1 MDEISELRIC
11 PLQNS
16 DLWGIRY
23 QFKSGR
29 VHIEGVGSLASA
41 IASASRLRR
50 PPTLRVIQGGRADPP
65 STLSTGAPRDSLSL
79 IVK

>member
-1 MDEISELRIC
+1 MDEISEVRIC
-11 PLQNS
+11 PLQYSN
-16 DLWGIRY
+16 LWGIRY

-29 VHIEGVGSLASA
+29 VHIEGVGSLTSA

-65 STLSTGAPRDSLSL
+65 SSVPAGTATESSRWS
-79 IVK
+79 